1 MGLFTFY
8 KKQQEEDETLHQKLK
23 GKRGK
28 KKKGNRSKKK
38 MHSLKKAS
46 PDKQEASIDKL
57 NNSDSCDEFLKSIRP
72 KLKKIELAEVS
83 EQTANE
89 HLEDKPAIIVLE
101 NPCH

>member
-8 KKQQEEDETLHQKLK
+8 KKQQEEEETLQQKHK

-38 MHSLKKAS
+38 IHSFKKAS
-46 PDKQEASIDKL
+46 PDKQEPSIDTL

-72 KLKKIELAEVS
+72 KLKKLELAEVS
-83 EQTANE
+83 EQTVN
-89 HLEDKPAIIVLE
+89 
-101 NPCH
+101 